1 MPPGAERSPVM
12 AFATVRDRYSDADIA
27 RFYEAGLWRPETFP
41 DVADQQAER
50 HPDKALVTDGTVT
63 LTYRELRDSA
73 LRLAGGLRQ
82 LGVSAG
88 DRVAVQ
94 LPSWA
99 EFMQI
104 SLALTRV
111 GAIMVPIMPI
121 YRSDDV
127 GYVLRDAGVRT
138 AITCGTFRG
147 FDYPAMYQSLR
158 ASCPDLRDLIVA
170 RGDGTEPAGAVRL
183 EDLFSGPG
191 TGPVEP
197 GSVSGPDDPFVI
209 VYSSGTTARPKG
221 CLHTFNTFGCG
232 SRMLARAFGYSGQD
246 IQFNPSPIT
255 HTTGL
260 ITGFLLPL
268 MHGASVHLMEAWE
281 PRAGLADI
289 AKFHTTA
296 AVTATAF
303 LQMLMD
309 AYDPDQHDP
318 SSMRLWVAAGSP
330 IPSAFV
336 RRAQAVLPR
345 LRVLSLYG
353 RTENAVTTTC
363 TVDDDPE
370 RSVTSD
376 GKALPGTSVK
386 IVDDD
391 GREVPRGEQGDIAYK
406 GPMHMLEYINNP
418 EETRKLFTPDG
429 HSRSGD
435 LGVMDADGYVRVTGR
450 MKDIVIRGG
459 LNISVRQI
467 EDQLTAHP
475 AVRAVAAVGMPDENL
490 GERLCCYVVLND
502 GHETLA
508 LPEVSEYLLAQGLA
522 IQKVPERL
530 EIVPELPMTATGKVQ
545 KHILRADITAK
556 LTAGG

>member
-1 MPPGAERSPVM
+1 MVH
-12 AFATVRDRYSDADIA
+12 DRYSEADIA

-41 DVADQQAER
+41 EVVDQQAQER
-50 HPDKALVTDGTVT
+50 PDKIFVTDGTST

-73 LRLAGGLRQ
+73 RRLAAGLRR
-82 LGVSAG
+82 LGIGPG
-88 DRVAVQ
+88 DRVSVQ

-104 SLALTRV
+104 SVALTRV

-121 YRSDDV
+121 YRRDDV
-127 GYVLRDAGVRT
+127 GYVLQNAAVRT
-138 AITCGTFRG
+138 AITCGSFHK
-147 FDYPAMYQSLR
+147 FDYADMYESLR
-158 ASCPDLRDLIVA
+158 TDCPELRDLIVV
-170 RGDGTEPAGAVRL
+170 RGTGAQPAGAIRL
-183 EDLFSGPG
+183 EDVFAGPEAPPG
-191 TGPVEP
+191 ELGPA
-197 GSVSGPDDPFVI
+197 SGPDDPFVI

-232 SRMLARAFGYSGQD
+232 SRMLARAFGYSGDD

-309 AYDPDQHDP
+309 SYDPDQHDP
-318 SSMRLWVAAGSP
+318 RSMRLWVAAGSP
-330 IPSAFV
+330 IPEAFV
-336 RRAQAVLPR
+336 RRARQVLPNM
-345 LRVLSLYG
+345 RVLSLYG
-353 RTENAVTTTC
+353 RTENVTTTTC

-376 GKALPGTSVK
+376 GKALPGSSVK
-386 IVDDD
+386 IVDET
-391 GREVPRGEQGDIAYK
+391 GAEVPRGEPGDIAYR

-418 EETRKLFTPDG
+418 EATAELFTPDG
-429 HSRSGD
+429 NSRSGD

-450 MKDIVIRGG
+450 LKDIVIRGG
-459 LNISVRQI
+459 LNISVRQV
-467 EDQLTAHP
+467 EDLLIAHP
-475 AVRAVAAVGMPDENL
+475 AIRAVAAVGMPDERL
-490 GERLCCYVVLND
+490 GERVCCYAVVTP
-502 GHETLA
+502 GHENLSLT
-508 LPEVSEYLLAQGLA
+508 EVRDYLLEQGLA
-522 IQKVPERL
+522 IQKAPERL
-530 EIVPELPMTATGKVQ
+530 EIVPELPMTATGKIQ
-545 KHILRADITAK
+545 KHLLRADVAAK
-556 LTAGG
+556 IAEGG